1 VITIGVGTSVPKTN
15 SGMLVDVGSGVI
27 ASTVGVGAGAVGVG
41 VDGVVVGVR
50 VDGVGVA
57 KLKVIGVF
65 VGRGVTVNPTKKGKV
80 LVGREGG
87 GGGFVPLK
95 AGESVWVGKTTL
107 NCGGVFVGNSSSSGL
122 GSAVN
127 SITGGSNADSVG
139 VLSS

>member
-1 VITIGVGTSVPKTN
+1 
-15 SGMLVDVGSGVI
+15 MLVDVGSGVI
-27 ASTVGVGAGAVGVG
+27 ASTVGVGAA
-41 VDGVVVGVR
+41 VVGVR

-65 VGRGVTVNPTKKGKV
+65 VGGGDTVNPAKKGKV

-87 GGGFVPLK
+87 GGGFVPMK
-95 AGESVWVGKTTL
+95 DGAGVWVGKTTL